1 MHEAKALLPGVNW
14 KDGAYEVATGADVLV
29 IITEWN
35 EFRALR
41 LDRLAEI
48 MKRPAI
54 VDLRNVYN
62 PDDAAKAGFAYSS
75 IGRPA
80 TRSSTAKGAA
90 VQ

>member
-1 MHEAKALLPGVNW
+1 MHEARPLLPGVDW
-14 KDGAYEVATGADVLV
+14 KEDPYAVATGADVLV

-35 EFRALR
+35 EFRALQ
-41 LDRLAEI
+41 LDRLAGI

-62 PDDAAKAGFAYSS
+62 PADAAKAGFAYSS

-80 TRSSTAKGAA
+80 G
-90 VQ
+90 